1 MDAFIASDVCVTR
14 GLRSFY
20 ALALIRRAIDVML
33 VLAEPRK
40 L

>member
-1 MDAFIASDVCVTR
+1 LSD
-14 GLRSFY
+14 FY